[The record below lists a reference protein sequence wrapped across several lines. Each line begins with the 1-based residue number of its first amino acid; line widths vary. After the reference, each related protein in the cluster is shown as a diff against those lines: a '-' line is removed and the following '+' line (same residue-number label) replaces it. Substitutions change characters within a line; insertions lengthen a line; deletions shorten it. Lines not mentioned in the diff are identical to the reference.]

1 MSASA
6 SSPPPS
12 AIVTRL
18 RAAGC
23 VFAED
28 EARLLVSAASTPAD
42 LAAMVDRRAA
52 GLPLEHVVG
61 WAEFC
66 GLRIAVDP
74 GVFVPRR
81 RSEFLVRQAAGLARG
96 DAGRP
101 GQAPAPASQA
111 SAGRPGQ
118 VAATARQASASRPGR
133 DGRPAVIVDLCC
145 GSGALGAAL
154 AASLDRAELHAA
166 DIDPAAVRCA
176 RRNLAARGGRVYE
189 GDLYQPLPPAL
200 RGRVDILLANVPYV
214 PTDAVRTLPPEARL
228 HEARLAL
235 DGGPDGLDV
244 LRRVAAAAPLWLAP
258 GGHLL
263 VETSEDQA
271 LRAAEAFALGGL
283 VARVVSSADLN
294 ATVVIGTRPAR
305 PVCRA
310 EPGR

>member
-6 SSPPPS
+6 SSPPLS

-28 EARLLVSAASTPAD
+28 EARLLISAASTPAD

-81 RSEFLVRQAAGLARG
+81 RSEFLVRQAADLAHG
-96 DAGRP
+96 AASPPDQALSPASQATAGFP
-101 GQAPAPASQA
+101 GQAPA
-111 SAGRPGQ
+111 RR
-118 VAATARQASASRPGR
+118 VSASRPGR
-133 DGRPAVIVDLCC
+133 AGPPVVIVDLCC

-154 AASLDRAELHAA
+154 TAALGRAELHAA
-166 DIDPAAVRCA
+166 DVDPAAARCA
-176 RRNLAARGGRVYE
+176 RRNLAAFGGRVYE
-189 GDLYQPLPPAL
+189 GDLYRPLPPTL

-263 VETSEDQA
+263 VETSERQA
-271 LRAAEAFALGGL
+271 LRAAQVFTLDGL
-283 VARVVSSADLN
+283 AARVVSSADLN

-305 PVCRA
+305 PACR
-310 EPGR
+310 GG